1 MPYPHNVGKDCDT
14 TGEMPHSQGLL
25 LTQVLFLASV
35 WQLTDICDSS
45 SRESYTL
52 IWPLGASSGTIVVYM
67 YTRRQNSYTEKI
79 KIDRL
84 FCLSGKRTTNHH
96 EKALEISVDSALCL
110 PSERPGQSR
119 RGSHGGASHGGA
131 VTEGL
136 VTEGL
141 VTEGQSRRGSQAAD
155 LSAETCPIMCYQRD
169 NRSPYL
175 FKWDDEEGN
184 HVLQIFMKYLCLCM
198 YAVD

>member
-119 RGSHGGASHGGA
+119 RGS
-131 VTEGL
+131 
-136 VTEGL
+136 
-141 VTEGQSRRGSQAAD
+141 QAAD
-155 LSAETCPIMCYQRD
+155 LSAETCPIMCYQGD

>member
-119 RGSHGGASHGGA
+119 RGSHGGAVRLRTSVLRPAPSCATKGTTDHPICSNGMMKKA
-131 VTEGL
+131 IMF
-136 VTEGL
+136 
-141 VTEGQSRRGSQAAD
+141 SRF
-155 LSAETCPIMCYQRD
+155 L
-169 NRSPYL
+169 
-175 FKWDDEEGN
+175 
-184 HVLQIFMKYLCLCM
+184 
-198 YAVD
+198 